1 MPLHHEGLKPK
12 SCNLVKGT
20 EILFVELGWQLRFSD
35 NCCIS
40 AFLHFKEGTF
50 FYSTSMKQLFKLI
63 ICRVDEFPQVG
74 VVMQGCTGCYDRTFA
89 LQSLTFLE
97 VSSES
102 ILLLLTSHGLPGA
115 L

>member
-1 MPLHHEGLKPK
+1 
-12 SCNLVKGT
+12 
-20 EILFVELGWQLRFSD
+20 
-35 NCCIS
+35 
-40 AFLHFKEGTF
+40 
-50 FYSTSMKQLFKLI
+50 
-63 ICRVDEFPQVG
+63 
-74 VVMQGCTGCYDRTFA
+74 MQGCAGCHDRTFA